1 MSHIE
6 CGGTGIMVQAPEKIL
21 TLAEFLK
28 LPETKPASEY
38 VNGKII
44 QKPMPQGKHSR
55 LQGKLVTRINET
67 FEVSKTALAFPELR
81 CTFGGRSIVPDIS
94 VFAWD
99 RIPVDEEG
107 DLKNVFTVAPD
118 WTIEILSPGQ
128 SPVQVTRNILHC
140 LDHGC
145 LLGWMLDPEDRS
157 VLIYPAGE
165 QPIFVENLDEVLR
178 VPELVSG
185 LELTLVELWGWMK
198 IMD

>member
-1 MSHIE
+1 
-6 CGGTGIMVQAPEKIL
+6 MVQAPEKIL

-44 QKPMPQGKHSR
+44 KKPMPQGKHSI
-55 LQGKLVTRINET
+55 LQSELIEGINPVVKPQRI
-67 FEVSKTALAFPELR
+67 ARAFPELR
-81 CTFGGRSIVPDIS
+81 CTFGGRSASPLPQGSIVPDVA

-99 RIPVDEEG
+99 RIPVDEQG
-107 DLKNVFTVAPD
+107 DITNVFTAAPD
-118 WTIEILSPGQ
+118 WTIEIFSPGQ
-128 SPVQVTRNILHC
+128 SPTQVIRNILHC

-145 LLGWMLDPEDRS
+145 TLGWMLDPEDRS
-157 VLIYPAGE
+157 VLIYPVGE

-185 LELTLVELWGWMK
+185 LQLTLGELWGWMK
-198 IMD
+198 IGV